1 MEPVPTG
8 QHHTI
13 LTVRVHQA
21 NAACTIVGFLLILSP
36 FCKVNDHDGGA
47 ELGESLLLW
56 VASHEDGVG
65 GAYQRR
71 ARQCGHRQEFIK
83 EHVFG
88 NADPEQTQCLPCG
101 STPQQEEGEKQQ
113 QSLLVD
119 G

>member
-1 MEPVPTG
+1 MEPVATG
-8 QHHTI
+8 QYHTI
-13 LTVRVHQA
+13 LAVRAHQA
-21 NAACTIVGFLLILSP
+21 NAACTIFGFLLILSP

-47 ELGESLLLW
+47 EFGESLLLR

-65 GAYQRR
+65 GANERR
-71 ARQCGHRQEFIK
+71 ACQCGHRQELIK

-88 NADPEQTQCLPCG
+88 NTDAEQTQCLPRG